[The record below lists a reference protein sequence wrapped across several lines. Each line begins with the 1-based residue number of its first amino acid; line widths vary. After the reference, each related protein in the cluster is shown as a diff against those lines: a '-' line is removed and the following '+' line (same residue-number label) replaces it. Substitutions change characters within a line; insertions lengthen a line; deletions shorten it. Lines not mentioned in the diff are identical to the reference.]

1 MAQPQQEE
9 TGDRHPVHLW
19 PAYMRLYL
27 LCYYTTDIYKG
38 CMHGNP
44 AVLGGQGNVCVTGS
58 WGTQYRHGCAMPVH
72 RVGWMEMRSS

>member
-27 LCYYTTDIYKG
+27 LCYYTTDDIKKL
-38 CMHGNP
+38 HGNP
-44 AVLGGQGNVCVTGS
+44 AVLGVQCNVCVCDWLMGHTG
-58 WGTQYRHGCAMPVH
+58 MPVH
-72 RVGWMEMRSS
+72 RVGWMERRTAS

>member
-27 LCYYTTDIYKG
+27 LCYYTTDDIKKL
-38 CMHGNP
+38 HGNP
-44 AVLGGQGNVCVTGS
+44 AVLGVQC
-58 WGTQYRHGCAMPVH
+58 
-72 RVGWMEMRSS
+72 MET

>member
-27 LCYYTTDIYKG
+27 LCYYTTDDIKKL
-38 CMHGNP
+38 HGNP
-44 AVLGGQGNVCVTGS
+44 AVLGVQCNVCVCVTGS
-58 WGTQYRHGCAMPVH
+58 WGTQACLCTV
-72 RVGWMEMRSS
+72 